1 MPTKIIIKSN
11 QAKLLKKKNH
21 TQTYIYIYIYILK
34 AKNELFFGEKTSLFI
49 LRKTS

>member
-11 QAKLLKKKNH
+11 QAKLLKKKKNH
-21 TQTYIYIYIYILK
+21 TQTYIYILK

>member
-21 TQTYIYIYIYILK
+21 TQTYIYIKSKERAFFWGKDITIYIK
-34 AKNELFFGEKTSLFI
+34 KN
-49 LRKTS
+49 

>member
-21 TQTYIYIYIYILK
+21 TQTYIYIYILK